1 MRVGARVLVVVAGLV
16 ATMAAAHGCTVF
28 NGLVAD
34 VPDAASAVD
43 ANNAEASTSSS
54 GDTNCG
60 ALPPARIAAEDG
72 GLNSF
77 VFAVTRFFLKESA
90 DGGSDALLGYNLD
103 QRCGCARSCKPLGAA
118 EAACDPDD
126 RGIDNAAYGFLANTF
141 ADKIEG
147 RANDNLKKGDNG
159 LVVRVTDYNGT
170 ANDST
175 VQIEL
180 YTSAGTVV
188 LPDGGGAP
196 KRVPARFDG
205 NDQWNQVSGTLVR
218 VDGYVRD
225 FVLVAPSVKATIRVD
240 ADIQMALTNGVLTA
254 KIEPMGAGFALRRG
268 VVAGHWDVEDALRQ
282 LGRLSSGPIL
292 LCENPL
298 VFDPVRKVVCEAAD
312 LRRDGIGDEALDC
325 NALSAAM
332 GFEAEPAKLG
342 PTVPAE
348 ISTLCDAGKFNCTP

>member
-1 MRVGARVLVVVAGLV
+1 MRVGTRVLVVVAGLV

-28 NGLVAD
+28 NGLVAA
-34 VPDAASAVD
+34 VPDAGSAVD
-43 ANNAEASTSSS
+43 GNTAETGTSS

-60 ALPPARIAAEDG
+60 ALPPTRVAAEDG

-77 VFAVTRFFLKESA
+77 VVAVTRFYLKESG
-90 DGGSDALLGYNLD
+90 DGGSDELLGYNLD
-103 QRCGCARSCKPLGAA
+103 QRCGCGRSCKPLGAA
-118 EAACDPDD
+118 EAPCDPDD
-126 RGIDNAAYGFLANTF
+126 RGIDNAAYGFLSGIF
-141 ADKIEG
+141 AGKIEG

-159 LVVRVTDYNGT
+159 LVIRVTDYNGT

-175 VQIEL
+175 VQIEI

-188 LPDGGGAP
+188 VPDGGPP

-225 FVLVAPSVKATIRVD
+225 FTLVAPSVKATLRVD

-254 KIEPMGAGFALRRG
+254 RIEPMGAGFALRRG
-268 VVAGHWDVEDALRQ
+268 VLAGHWDVEDALRQ
-282 LGRLSSGPIL
+282 LGRLSSGPL
-292 LCENPL
+292 LFCDSPQL
-298 VFDPVRKVVCEAAD
+298 FDSVRKVVCEAAD
-312 LRRDGIGDEALDC
+312 LRRDGMGDEALDC

-348 ISTLCDAGKFNCTP
+348 FSTLCDAGKFTCAP